1 MWYNYF
7 RMQQLNVVIYQKILT
22 EKYRNG
28 TDNLTFMW
36 KRNIK
41 QKARIS
47 FQFTNSSCLS
57 LPLSSPPPPPHT
69 PCKPH
74 PFPQSTS
81 VAISSRRLVA
91 CSADRVSFRSR
102 PRSTVRSAITTAT
115 SSSIWLHPWKNRQL
129 SHLIFPFPLK
139 HIEK

>member
-1 MWYNYF
+1 MA
-7 RMQQLNVVIYQKILT
+7 LT
-22 EKYRNG
+22 IFLLCKKG
-28 TDNLTFMW
+28 TLS
-36 KRNIK
+36 RK
-41 QKARIS
+41 QE
-47 FQFTNSSCLS
+47 FHFNSQTLHAFPCPCH
-57 LPLSSPPPPPHT
+57 LPPPLQPPPPP
-69 PCKPH
+69 CKSH

-91 CSADRVSFRSR
+91 CSADRVSFRSL

-115 SSSIWLHPWKNRQL
+115 SSSIWLHPWKKRQL